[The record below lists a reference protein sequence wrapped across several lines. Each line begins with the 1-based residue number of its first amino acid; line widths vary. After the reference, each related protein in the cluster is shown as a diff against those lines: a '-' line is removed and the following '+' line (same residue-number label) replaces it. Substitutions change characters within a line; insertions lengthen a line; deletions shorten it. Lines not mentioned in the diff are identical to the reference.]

1 MGNYASCA
9 RSNITPSSSSSKVI
23 LPDGEVRHIHAPTKA
38 AELMMEIPS
47 FFLVDAKTLKIGR
60 KLKPLAADDDLQTR
74 GCHVYVAFPMTRA
87 TSAANASD
95 MARLFLAA
103 KKQQRRRVRTAVKHC
118 HNGRISPEGEEDVK
132 MMSAGSKLMSLVDID
147 EFSAAE
153 FMHRISNSKSKKP
166 KLETIAEEES
176 VLNGLEIKQLLELDF
191 FNAFFNISNTTSSF
205 SSSSSSKVILP
216 DGEVR
221 HIHAPSKAAEL
232 MMEIPS
238 FFLVDAKTLKIGRK
252 LKPLAADDDL
262 ETRGCHVYVAFP
274 MTRATSAANAS
285 DMARLFLAAKKQQR
299 RRVRTA
305 VKHCH
310 NGKISPE
317 GEEDVKMVSAG
328 SKLMSLVDI
337 DEFSAAEFMHRIS
350 NSKSKKPKLETIAE
364 EESVLSGLEIKQL
377 LELDFFNAFFNF
389 RYCSRL

>member
-9 RSNITPSSSSSKVI
+9 LGNTTSSFSSSSSSSKVI
-23 LPDGEVRHIHAPTKA
+23 LPDGEVRHIHAPT
-38 AELMMEIPS
+38 
-47 FFLVDAKTLKIGR
+47 
-60 KLKPLAADDDLQTR
+60 
-74 GCHVYVAFPMTRA
+74 
-87 TSAANASD
+87 
-95 MARLFLAA
+95 
-103 KKQQRRRVRTAVKHC
+103 
-118 HNGRISPEGEEDVK
+118 
-132 MMSAGSKLMSLVDID
+132 
-147 EFSAAE
+147 
-153 FMHRISNSKSKKP
+153 
-166 KLETIAEEES
+166 
-176 VLNGLEIKQLLELDF
+176 
-191 FNAFFNISNTTSSF
+191 
-205 SSSSSSKVILP
+205 
-216 DGEVR
+216 
-221 HIHAPSKAAEL
+221 KAAEL

-310 NGKISPE
+310 NGRISPE
-317 GEEDVKMVSAG
+317 GEDDVKMMSAG

>member
-9 RSNITPSSSSSKVI
+9 LSNITPSSSSKVI

-47 FFLVDAKTLKIGR
+47 FFLVDAKTLKLGR

-74 GCHVYVAFPMTRA
+74 GCPVYVAFPMTRA
-87 TSAANASD
+87 TTSAANASD

-132 MMSAGSKLMSLVDID
+132 MVSVGSNLMSLEDTD

-191 FNAFFNISNTTSSF
+191 FNAFFNIS
-205 SSSSSSKVILP
+205 
-216 DGEVR
+216 
-221 HIHAPSKAAEL
+221 
-232 MMEIPS
+232 
-238 FFLVDAKTLKIGRK
+238 
-252 LKPLAADDDL
+252 
-262 ETRGCHVYVAFP
+262 
-274 MTRATSAANAS
+274 
-285 DMARLFLAAKKQQR
+285 
-299 RRVRTA
+299 
-305 VKHCH
+305 
-310 NGKISPE
+310 
-317 GEEDVKMVSAG
+317 
-328 SKLMSLVDI
+328 
-337 DEFSAAEFMHRIS
+337 
-350 NSKSKKPKLETIAE
+350 
-364 EESVLSGLEIKQL
+364 
-377 LELDFFNAFFNF
+377 
-389 RYCSRL
+389 YCSRL

>member
-9 RSNITPSSSSSKVI
+9 LSNITPSSSSKVI

-47 FFLVDAKTLKIGR
+47 FFLVDAKTLKLGR

-87 TSAANASD
+87 TTSAANASD

-132 MMSAGSKLMSLVDID
+132 MVSVGSNLMSLEDTD

-191 FNAFFNISNTTSSF
+191 FNAFFNIS
-205 SSSSSSKVILP
+205 
-216 DGEVR
+216 
-221 HIHAPSKAAEL
+221 
-232 MMEIPS
+232 
-238 FFLVDAKTLKIGRK
+238 
-252 LKPLAADDDL
+252 
-262 ETRGCHVYVAFP
+262 
-274 MTRATSAANAS
+274 
-285 DMARLFLAAKKQQR
+285 
-299 RRVRTA
+299 
-305 VKHCH
+305 
-310 NGKISPE
+310 
-317 GEEDVKMVSAG
+317 
-328 SKLMSLVDI
+328 
-337 DEFSAAEFMHRIS
+337 
-350 NSKSKKPKLETIAE
+350 
-364 EESVLSGLEIKQL
+364 
-377 LELDFFNAFFNF
+377 
-389 RYCSRL
+389 YCSRL